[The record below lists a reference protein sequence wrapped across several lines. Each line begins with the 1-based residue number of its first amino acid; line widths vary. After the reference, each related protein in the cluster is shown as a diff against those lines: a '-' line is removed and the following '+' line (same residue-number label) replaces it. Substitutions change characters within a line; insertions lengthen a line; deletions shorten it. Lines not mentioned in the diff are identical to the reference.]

1 MFFSNHYIILN
12 VISIMGKNLFNPSVI
27 LPPEMVISSAG
38 SHLYKIGLSLYR
50 MGSKSRPKLNN
61 PLFIFIVHSLVF
73 LRHCVS
79 MRLSEDNRYAF
90 ELLSDW
96 SYFLNSREVIAL
108 TVFLYV
114 LWSNTS
120 QILHYWYFKRNI
132 KPSYLKPFEMM
143 SGLVSPQSI
152 GLYNEKDIR
161 IMMKRFKLLIKLSE
175 INVTPMAF
183 CALLLA
189 AIPIISNCSLG
200 HILFPGIP
208 WFIFFMLYVY
218 HIADFLL
225 IQMTYFYIICY
236 YLRLKLRNINNEIE
250 INIRRNI
257 KHSEFHALVKYFMR
271 YLNILYLEIKEYNDN
286 YWSTFLFLFIFL
298 LSTCINALLYKS
310 IYGISN
316 TYLVLAIRYYA
327 IICTFLILVLFFIAS
342 SVCKEANRSYKLL
355 NKLYV
360 SNMGLKFANSTRF
373 KAMKKNY
380 LNSTNI
386 YSVQNF
392 F

>member
-1 MFFSNHYIILN
+1 
-12 VISIMGKNLFNPSVI
+12 
-27 LPPEMVISSAG
+27 
-38 SHLYKIGLSLYR
+38 
-50 MGSKSRPKLNN
+50 
-61 PLFIFIVHSLVF
+61 
-73 LRHCVS
+73 

-96 SYFLNSREVIAL
+96 SYFLNSREVIGL
-108 TVFLYV
+108 TVILYV
-114 LWSNTS
+114 LWSNIS
-120 QILHYWYFKRNI
+120 QLLHYWYHKRNI

-143 SGLVSPQSI
+143 SGLVSPQCI
-152 GLYNEKDIR
+152 GLYNEKDITK
-161 IMMKRFKLLIKLSE
+161 MMKRFKLLIKLSE
-175 INVTPMAF
+175 INVILMAF

-200 HILFPGIP
+200 HIIFPGIL
-208 WFIFFMLYVY
+208 WFIFFTHYVY

-250 INIRRNI
+250 IKIRRNTRL
-257 KHSEFHALVKYFMR
+257 SEFQVYVKYVTR
-271 YLNILYLEIKEYNDN
+271 SLNILYLEIKEYNDN

-310 IYGISN
+310 IYGIN
-316 TYLVLAIRYYA
+316 NAYLVLTIRYYA
-327 IICTFLILVLFFIAS
+327 IICTFLLLVLFFIAS
-342 SVCKEANRSYKLL
+342 SVCMEANRSYKLL

-360 SNMGLKFANSTRF
+360 SNMRLKYKNSIRL

-392 F
+392 FNVYFSPK